1 VDRSTRERK
10 KNGRKK
16 EKREK
21 KEGKKQIKNWSPE
34 QIGLS
39 VLN

>member
-1 VDRSTRERK
+1 VERSTRERK
-10 KNGRKK
+10 KNGI
-16 EKREK
+16 K